1 VDEELLA
8 GARRAQQ
15 RMIDAERDAAVARA
29 EFHRAVHLLASGSSP
44 PQDVAAALGLTAR
57 QLHEIAPEIG
67 RHDLF
72 CSFCGS
78 AQLEVGKLIA
88 GPGAYICDAC
98 VGLAGGVASSGEAAG
113 TPQGQLR
120 AVPRQDPRA
129 VQLLRQAPQ
138 SAPQPGHAGGRQATR
153 GPSGTPGNLPG
164 VPVAVRGDHH
174 RGAELTR
181 GKHHCPFG

>member
-29 EFHRAVHLLASGSSP
+29 EFRRAVHQLASGSSA
-44 PQDVAAALGLTAR
+44 PQDVAAALGLTAQ
-57 QLHEIAPEIG
+57 QLREIVPGIG
-67 RHDLF
+67 GPDLLY

-78 AQLEVGKLIA
+78 AQHQVGKLIA

-129 VQLLRQAPQ
+129 RC
-138 SAPQPGHAGGRQATR
+138 RFC
-153 GPSGTPGNLPG
+153 
-164 VPVAVRGDHH
+164 
-174 RGAELTR
+174 
-181 GKHHCPFG
+181 GKHRNQLPSLVTLEAGKQSGRPPEDPWGPPTICPECLSLCEEIITEQPS

>member
-1 VDEELLA
+1 
-8 GARRAQQ
+8 
-15 RMIDAERDAAVARA
+15 MIDAERDAAVARA

-98 VGLAGGVASSGEAAG
+98 VGLADGVASSGEAAG
-113 TPQGQLR
+113 TPQGELR

-129 VQLLRQAPQ
+129 RC
-138 SAPQPGHAGGRQATR
+138 SFC
-153 GPSGTPGNLPG
+153 
-164 VPVAVRGDHH
+164 
-174 RGAELTR
+174 
-181 GKHHCPFG
+181 GKHRNQLASLVALSAGEQSGRPPEDPWGPPTICPECLSLCEEIITEELS

>member
-8 GARRAQQ
+8 GARRARQ

-29 EFHRAVHLLASGSSP
+29 EFRRVVHRLASGSSP
-44 PQDVAAALGLTAR
+44 PQDVAAALGLTAQ
-57 QLHEIAPEIG
+57 QLREIVPEIG
-67 RHDLF
+67 RPDLLY

-78 AQLEVGKLIA
+78 AQRQVGKLIA

-98 VGLAGGVASSGEAAG
+98 VGLAGGVATSGEAAG

-129 VQLLRQAPQ
+129 RCSFCGKHRNQLASLVALSAGEQ
-138 SAPQPGHAGGRQATR
+138 SGSPPEDPW
-153 GPSGTPGNLPG
+153 GPPTICPECLSLCDEIITE
-164 VPVAVRGDHH
+164 
-174 RGAELTR
+174 ELT
-181 GKHHCPFG
+181 

>member
-129 VQLLRQAPQ
+129 RC
-138 SAPQPGHAGGRQATR
+138 SFC
-153 GPSGTPGNLPG
+153 
-164 VPVAVRGDHH
+164 
-174 RGAELTR
+174 
-181 GKHHCPFG
+181 GKHRNQLPSLVTLDAGKPPHDPWGPPTICPECLSLCEEIITEELS

>member
-129 VQLLRQAPQ
+129 RCSFCGKHRNQLPSLVTLE
-138 SAPQPGHAGGRQATR
+138 AGKPPEDPR
-153 GPSGTPGNLPG
+153 GPPAICPECLSLCEEIITE
-164 VPVAVRGDHH
+164 
-174 RGAELTR
+174 ELS
-181 GKHHCPFG
+181 

>member
-1 VDEELLA
+1 VDKVDEELLA

-29 EFHRAVHLLASGSSP
+29 EFQGAVHWLASGSSP
-44 PQDVAAALGLTAR
+44 PQDVAAALGLTPR
-57 QLHEIAPEIG
+57 QLNDIVPGIG
-67 RHDLF
+67 RPASGPDLY

-78 AQLEVGKLIA
+78 AQHQVGKLIA

-98 VGLAGGVASSGEAAG
+98 VALAGGVGSSGEAAG

-129 VQLLRQAPQ
+129 RC
-138 SAPQPGHAGGRQATR
+138 SFC
-153 GPSGTPGNLPG
+153 
-164 VPVAVRGDHH
+164 
-174 RGAELTR
+174 
-181 GKHHCPFG
+181 GKHRNQLPSLVTLDAGKPPHDPWGPPTICPECLSLCEEIITEQPS

>member
-57 QLHEIAPEIG
+57 QLHEIAPDIG

-129 VQLLRQAPQ
+129 RC
-138 SAPQPGHAGGRQATR
+138 SFC
-153 GPSGTPGNLPG
+153 
-164 VPVAVRGDHH
+164 
-174 RGAELTR
+174 
-181 GKHHCPFG
+181 GKHRNQLPSLVTLDAGKPPHDPWGPPTICPECLSLCEEIITEELS

>member
-1 VDEELLA
+1 MDEELLA

-129 VQLLRQAPQ
+129 RC
-138 SAPQPGHAGGRQATR
+138 SFC
-153 GPSGTPGNLPG
+153 
-164 VPVAVRGDHH
+164 
-174 RGAELTR
+174 
-181 GKHHCPFG
+181 GKHRNQLPSLVTLDAGKPPHDPWGPPTICPDCLSLCEEIITEQPS